1 MTDISRRR
9 LFGAAAATG
18 LAAAVPAH
26 AARVDADEELLK
38 KDYPAGR
45 RSAALGQPDPMPEP
59 EARLSGTYDL
69 GASTVNE
76 GEVINASRWGVV
88 YAHVQ
93 GGKMT
98 HLRPFEF
105 DYAPSPNLN
114 GLCHLPYSPS
124 RIRQPMVREGWL
136 KNGPK
141 SRRSRG
147 EEKFVPVSWEKAL
160 DLVAGEMKRVYK
172 DYGPSA
178 VFGRSYGWMS
188 TGRVNAAINLQQR
201 LLNLCG
207 GFIQCE
213 NSYSTAAI
221 SKILPYVV
229 GTGDPRSTSWD
240 VVIGHSERVVFWG
253 CDPLVTNDID
263 WHTTIHNATGYIRAL
278 RDKGVTTISINPI
291 QTDTAEYLGS
301 EWIAPRPGTDCAMM
315 LGMMHELEATG
326 KADHAFLEKCCSG
339 WKELR
344 AYIMGDEDGVA
355 KTPEWAAEKTG
366 VPAPSESASLRT
378 TCMSTARCSWSV
390 GAFSAFS
397 TANSLT
403 GWPLRSRAFWA
414 RSACRAA
421 ASARTTSIRTVALR
435 WQRGRSLRAFPPR

>member
-301 EWIAPRPGTDCAMM
+301 E
-315 LGMMHELEATG
+315 
-326 KADHAFLEKCCSG
+326 
-339 WKELR
+339 
-344 AYIMGDEDGVA
+344 
-355 KTPEWAAEKTG
+355 
-366 VPAPSESASLRT
+366 
-378 TCMSTARCSWSV
+378 
-390 GAFSAFS
+390 
-397 TANSLT
+397 
-403 GWPLRSRAFWA
+403 
-414 RSACRAA
+414 
-421 ASARTTSIRTVALR
+421 
-435 WQRGRSLRAFPPR
+435 

>member
-69 GASTVNE
+69 GASTLNE

-178 VFGRSYGWMS
+178 VF
-188 TGRVNAAINLQQR
+188 
-201 LLNLCG
+201 
-207 GFIQCE
+207 
-213 NSYSTAAI
+213 TA
-221 SKILPYVV
+221 
-229 GTGDPRSTSWD
+229 G
-240 VVIGHSERVVFWG
+240 
-253 CDPLVTNDID
+253 
-263 WHTTIHNATGYIRAL
+263 
-278 RDKGVTTISINPI
+278 
-291 QTDTAEYLGS
+291 
-301 EWIAPRPGTDCAMM
+301 
-315 LGMMHELEATG
+315 
-326 KADHAFLEKCCSG
+326 
-339 WKELR
+339 
-344 AYIMGDEDGVA
+344 
-355 KTPEWAAEKTG
+355 
-366 VPAPSESASLRT
+366 
-378 TCMSTARCSWSV
+378 
-390 GAFSAFS
+390 
-397 TANSLT
+397 
-403 GWPLRSRAFWA
+403 
-414 RSACRAA
+414 
-421 ASARTTSIRTVALR
+421 
-435 WQRGRSLRAFPPR
+435 